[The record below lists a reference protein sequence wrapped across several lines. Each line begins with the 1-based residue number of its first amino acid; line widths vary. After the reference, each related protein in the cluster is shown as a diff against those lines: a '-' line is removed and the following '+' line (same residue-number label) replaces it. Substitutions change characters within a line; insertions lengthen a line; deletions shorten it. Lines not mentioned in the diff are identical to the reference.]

1 MVRILLILIALL
13 LALAAQSQPSD
24 SLVIRKIFSYCLEEG
39 KSYELSLI
47 HISEPTRP
55 Y

>member
-1 MVRILLILIALL
+1 MSRMA
-13 LALAAQSQPSD
+13 
-24 SLVIRKIFSYCLEEG
+24 KLELDG
-39 KSYELSLI
+39 KSYELPIVEGTELSLI